1 MILNRDELLFS
12 YLESETKRQNG
23 GIELIASE
31 NFASKNV
38 RALCG
43 SILTN
48 KYAEGFPGKRYYG
61 GCVHIDE
68 IENRAIELVTKLF
81 GAKYACVQPHSGTQA
96 NMIAYYAL
104 LNTGDKILSLSL
116 DEGGHL
122 SHGSKVSFSSRYY
135 NVDFYH
141 LNKNGRIDYEALREK
156 ALEYR
161 PNLIL
166 AGFSAYPFEI
176 DYQKIKDVAKEVGAY
191 FMVDMAH
198 IAGLIAA
205 GELDNPL
212 KYADIVTSTTHK
224 TLRGPRGGIVLTNN
238 EEIIKK
244 VNKACFPAL
253 QGGPLEN
260 IIGAKAECFYEALQP
275 EYKEYIKQV
284 KINTKACSD
293 ELTRLG
299 DINSGTENHL
309 FLLNTKKSF
318 GVTGKDAQEKL
329 EEIGITLNKNMLPN
343 DDEKPSVTSGVRI
356 GFAAVTT
363 RGAIKEDA
371 IEIAR
376 IIDGYLKNN
385 IKKEDAISRVKTLTK
400 SWKQIDEI

>member
-1 MILNRDELLFS
+1 MNRDELLFS
-12 YLESETKRQNG
+12 YLESETKRQNE

>member
-1 MILNRDELLFS
+1 MNRDDLLFS
-12 YLESETKRQNG
+12 YLESETKRQNE

-122 SHGSKVSFSSRYY
+122 SHGSKVSFSSLYY

-205 GELDNPL
+205 SELDNPL

>member
-1 MILNRDELLFS
+1 MNRDETLFN
-12 YLESETKRQNG
+12 YLKEENNRQND

-31 NFASKNV
+31 NFASKYV

-68 IENRAIELVTKLF
+68 IENRAIELVTRLF
-81 GAKYACVQPHSGTQA
+81 NCKYACVQPHSGTQA

-104 LNTGDKILSLSL
+104 LNTEDKILSLSL

-122 SHGSKVSFSSRYY
+122 SHGSKVSFSSKYY

-141 LNKNGRIDYEALREK
+141 LNKNGRIDYDALKEK
-156 ALEYR
+156 ALEFK
-161 PNLIL
+161 PQLIL

-176 DYQKIKDVAKEVGAY
+176 DYKRIKEIAREVGAY

-205 GELDNPL
+205 KELTNPL
-212 KYADIVTSTTHK
+212 EYADIVTSTTHK
-224 TLRGPRGGIVLTNN
+224 TLRGPRGGIVLTND

-260 IIGAKAECFYEALQP
+260 IIAAKAECFYEALQP
-275 EYKEYIKQV
+275 EYKEYIHQV

-293 ELTRLG
+293 EFARLG
-299 DINSGTENHL
+299 DLNSGTENHL
-309 FLLNTKKSF
+309 FLLNTKESF
-318 GVTGKDAQEKL
+318 GITGKEAQEKL

-343 DDEKPSVTSGVRI
+343 DTEKPSITSGVRV
-356 GFAAVTT
+356 GFAAITT
-363 RGAIKEDA
+363 RGASENDA
-371 IEIAR
+371 IQIAR
-376 IIDGYLKNN
+376 IIDGYLKNKLEKSEAL
-385 IKKEDAISRVKTLTK
+385 IAVKNLTK
-400 SWKQIDEI
+400 TWKQIEEI

>member
-1 MILNRDELLFS
+1 MNRDETLFN
-12 YLESETKRQNG
+12 YLKEENNRQND

-31 NFASKNV
+31 NFASKYV

-43 SILTN
+43 SVLTN

-68 IENRAIELVTKLF
+68 IENRAIELVTRLF
-81 GAKYACVQPHSGTQA
+81 NCKYACVQPHSGTQA

-122 SHGSKVSFSSRYY
+122 SHGSKVSFSSKYY

-141 LNKNGRIDYEALREK
+141 LNKNGRIDYDALKEK
-156 ALEYR
+156 ALEFK
-161 PNLIL
+161 PQLIL

-176 DYQKIKDVAKEVGAY
+176 DYKRIKEIARAVGAY

-205 GELDNPL
+205 KELTNPL
-212 KYADIVTSTTHK
+212 EYADIVTSTTHK
-224 TLRGPRGGIVLTNN
+224 TLRGPRGGIVLTND

-260 IIGAKAECFYEALQP
+260 IIAAKAECFYEALQP
-275 EYKEYIKQV
+275 EYKEYIHQV

-293 ELTRLG
+293 EFTRLG
-299 DINSGTENHL
+299 DLNSGTENHL
-309 FLLNTKKSF
+309 FLLNTKESF
-318 GVTGKDAQEKL
+318 GITGKEAQEKL

-343 DDEKPSVTSGVRI
+343 DTEKPSITSGVRV
-356 GFAAVTT
+356 GFAAITT
-363 RGAIKEDA
+363 RRASENDA
-371 IEIAR
+371 IQIAR
-376 IIDGYLKNN
+376 IIDGYLKNKLEKSEAL
-385 IKKEDAISRVKTLTK
+385 IAVKNLTK
-400 SWKQIDEI
+400 SWKQIEEI

>member
-1 MILNRDELLFS
+1 MNRDELLFS
-12 YLESETKRQNG
+12 YLELENKRQND

-31 NFASKNV
+31 NFASKEV

-81 GAKYACVQPHSGTQA
+81 DCKYACVQPHSGTQA
-96 NMIAYYAL
+96 NMAAYYAL

-135 NVDFYH
+135 NVEFYH
-141 LNKNGRIDYEALREK
+141 LNNDGRIDYEALKDK
-156 ALEYR
+156 ALEFK

-205 GELDNPL
+205 KELDNPL

-224 TLRGPRGGIVLTNN
+224 TLRGPRGGIILTND

-293 ELTRLG
+293 EFTRLN
-299 DINSGTENHL
+299 DVNTGTENHL

-318 GVTGKDAQEKL
+318 GVTGKEAQEML

-363 RGAIKEDA
+363 RGATKNDA

-376 IIDGYLKNN
+376 IIDGYLKKN
-385 IKKEDAISRVKTLTK
+385 IDKEEAKSRVKTLT
-400 SWKQIDEI
+400 SQWKRIEEI

>member
-1 MILNRDELLFS
+1 MNRDDLLFS
-12 YLESETKRQNG
+12 YLESETKRQNE

-122 SHGSKVSFSSRYY
+122 SHGSKVSFSSHYY

-176 DYQKIKDVAKEVGAY
+176 DYQKIKEVAREVGAY

-224 TLRGPRGGIVLTNN
+224 TLRGPRGGIVLTND

-318 GVTGKDAQEKL
+318 GITGKDAQEKL

-363 RGAIKEDA
+363 RGATKEDA
-371 IEIAR
+371 FEIAR

-385 IKKEDAISRVKTLTK
+385 IKKDEAIYRVKTLTK

>member
-1 MILNRDELLFS
+1 MEKDNLLFS
-12 YLESETKRQNG
+12 YLNEETIRQNE

-31 NFASKNV
+31 NFASKHV

-61 GCVHIDE
+61 GCKHIDE

-81 GAKYACVQPHSGTQA
+81 DCKYACVQPHSGTQA

-122 SHGSKVSFSSRYY
+122 SHGSKVSFSSHYY
-135 NVDFYH
+135 NIDFYH
-141 LNKNGRIDYEALREK
+141 LGSDGRIDYEALRKK
-156 ALEYR
+156 ALEYK

-176 DYQKIKDVAKEVGAY
+176 DYQKIKEVAEEVGAY

-205 GELDNPL
+205 HELTNPL

-224 TLRGPRGGIVLTNN
+224 TLRGPRGGIVLTND

-284 KINTKACSD
+284 KRNTKACSD
-293 ELTRLG
+293 EFKRLG
-299 DINSGTENHL
+299 DLNSGTENHL
-309 FLLNTKKSF
+309 FLLNTKVSF
-318 GVTGKDAQEKL
+318 NLTGKEAQEKL

-343 DDEKPSVTSGVRI
+343 DTEKPSVTSGVRI

-363 RGAIKEDA
+363 RGASESDA
-371 IEIAR
+371 IMIAR
-376 IIDGYLKNN
+376 IIDGYLKGN
-385 IKKEDAISRVKTLTK
+385 ISKEDAIVSVKKLT
-400 SWKQIDEI
+400 SAWKKIGEI

>member
-1 MILNRDELLFS
+1 MNRDETLFN
-12 YLESETKRQNG
+12 YLKEENNRQND

-31 NFASKNV
+31 NFASKYV

-43 SILTN
+43 SVLTN

-68 IENRAIELVTKLF
+68 IENRAIELVTRLF
-81 GAKYACVQPHSGTQA
+81 NCKYACVQPHSGTQA

-122 SHGSKVSFSSRYY
+122 SHGSKVSFSSKYY

-141 LNKNGRIDYEALREK
+141 LNKNGRIDYDALKEK
-156 ALEYR
+156 ALEFK
-161 PNLIL
+161 PQLIL

-176 DYQKIKDVAKEVGAY
+176 DYKRIKEIAREVGAY

-205 GELDNPL
+205 KELTNPL
-212 KYADIVTSTTHK
+212 EYADIVTSTTHK
-224 TLRGPRGGIVLTNN
+224 TLRGPRGGIVLTND

-260 IIGAKAECFYEALQP
+260 IIAAKAECFYEALQP
-275 EYKEYIKQV
+275 EYKDYIHQV

-293 ELTRLG
+293 EFARLG
-299 DINSGTENHL
+299 DLNSGTENHL
-309 FLLNTKKSF
+309 FLLNTKESF
-318 GVTGKDAQEKL
+318 GITGKEAQEKL

-343 DDEKPSVTSGVRI
+343 DTEKPSITSGVRV
-356 GFAAVTT
+356 GFAAITT
-363 RGAIKEDA
+363 RGASENDA
-371 IEIAR
+371 IQIAR
-376 IIDGYLKNN
+376 IIDGYLKNKLEKSEAL
-385 IKKEDAISRVKTLTK
+385 IAVKNLTK
-400 SWKQIDEI
+400 SWKQIEEI

>member
-1 MILNRDELLFS
+1 MNRDETLFN
-12 YLESETKRQNG
+12 YLKEENNRQND

-31 NFASKNV
+31 NFASKYV

-68 IENRAIELVTKLF
+68 IENRAIELVTRLF
-81 GAKYACVQPHSGTQA
+81 NCKYACVQPHSGTQA

-122 SHGSKVSFSSRYY
+122 SHGSKVSFSSKYY

-141 LNKNGRIDYEALREK
+141 LNKNGRIDYDALKEK
-156 ALEYR
+156 ALEFK
-161 PNLIL
+161 PQLIL

-176 DYQKIKDVAKEVGAY
+176 DYKRIKEIAREVGAY

-205 GELDNPL
+205 KELTNPL
-212 KYADIVTSTTHK
+212 EYADIVTSTTHK
-224 TLRGPRGGIVLTNN
+224 TLRGPRGGIVLTND

-260 IIGAKAECFYEALQP
+260 IIAAKAECFYEALQP
-275 EYKEYIKQV
+275 EYKEYIHQV

-293 ELTRLG
+293 EFARLG
-299 DINSGTENHL
+299 DLNSGTENHL
-309 FLLNTKKSF
+309 FLLNTKESF
-318 GVTGKDAQEKL
+318 GITGKEAQEKL

-343 DDEKPSVTSGVRI
+343 DTEKPSITSGVRV
-356 GFAAVTT
+356 GFAAITT
-363 RGAIKEDA
+363 RGASENDA
-371 IEIAR
+371 IQIAR
-376 IIDGYLKNN
+376 IIDGYLKNKLEKSEAL
-385 IKKEDAISRVKTLTK
+385 IAVKNLTK
-400 SWKQIDEI
+400 TWKQIEEI